1 MTQVLLSNKVVV
13 CGVNDVVESQ
23 ARRKRRPDGER
34 IVLYSFGG
42 RDYATSDTCTH
53 GEVSMSKEGLLT
65 ERSVEWAWQF
75 GSFDITTGK
84 AALHRPQMAYPAEII
99 EGSIHVYI

>member
-23 ARRKRRPDGER
+23 ARRKRRPM
-34 IVLYSFGG
+34 LYSFGG

-84 AALHRPQMAYPAEII
+84 AALHRAQMAYPAEII
-99 EGSIHVYI
+99 EGSIHVHI